1 MRSLSEPRVRLH
13 SILADGTA
21 VVLEEARGTPS
32 IRARGLIGRTGVIEA
47 TEQGWMYKVALDPE
61 LPCIAPLFIE
71 RKGDRVVRVRPA
83 NVKALVEGVPA
94 PTVLAEPTLV
104 QESIS
109 AFDDTGPS
117 LISIDLK
124 ERYAKAYVS
133 PFKELRKIK
142 TAFE

>member
-1 MRSLSEPRVRLH
+1 MRSPSEPRVRLH

-47 TEQGWMYKVALDPE
+47 TEGWMYKVALDPE

-83 NVKALVEGVPA
+83 NVKALVEGVPP

-133 PFKELRKIK
+133 PFTELRKIK